1 MISIRLTTNKESKT
15 IALVPDYDG
24 EGYIDYYVLPQNDFI
39 PRLVVEEINFF
50 MIDGCE
56 TSGIV
61 GNLSVFVKWEV
72 L

>member
-1 MISIRLTTNKESKT
+1 MNVKLTTGETSRMV
-15 IALVPDYDG
+15 ALVPDYDG
-24 EGYIDYYVLPQNDFI
+24 DGYIDYYVLPKNNFVSDS
-39 PRLVVEEINFF
+39 VTDEINFF

>member
-1 MISIRLTTNKESKT
+1 MKSAQLVIGDTRTVIY
-15 IALVPDYDG
+15 LVPDYDAHG
-24 EGYIDYYVLPQNDFI
+24 DVNFLVLPKNGFI
-39 PRLVVEEINFF
+39 SDSLTDEINFY